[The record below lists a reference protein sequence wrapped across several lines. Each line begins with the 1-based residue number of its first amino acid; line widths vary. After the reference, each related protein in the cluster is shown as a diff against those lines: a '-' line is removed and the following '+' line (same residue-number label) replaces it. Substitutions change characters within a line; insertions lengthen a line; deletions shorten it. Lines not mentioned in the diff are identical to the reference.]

1 MRRYLALTT
10 CCDAFHAWK
19 EKGGDIVPLPDKIE
33 SLEDLEELEGR
44 EEEFEGDIIPLD
56 EDLAKALIKALE
68 ERR

>member
-1 MRRYLALTT
+1 M
-10 CCDAFHAWK
+10 
-19 EKGGDIVPLPDKIE
+19 PLPDKIE
-33 SLEDLEELEGR
+33 SLEDLAELEGR

>member
-1 MRRYLALTT
+1 M
-10 CCDAFHAWK
+10 
-19 EKGGDIVPLPDKIE
+19 PLPNKIE
-33 SLEDLEELEGR
+33 SLDDLAELEDK